1 MCMTLDEFLA
11 MPARELDLRVSLD
24 NLRVKARQRAE
35 RMAKAKR
42 RR

>member
-1 MCMTLDEFLA
+1 MTKGEMLVRMSSEELSQRMA
-11 MPARELDLRVSLD
+11 LDLI
-24 NLRVKARQRAE
+24 RQKERERAE